1 MSRKARS
8 ITLSISD
15 RDKAQL
21 EKLALELGFKWGD
34 RPNISKLVEAI
45 ARKQLVVAKN
55 NDWSTERINGLYQ
68 IMGLLSD
75 RGQIES
81 ALLLAQILLERS
93 EVSIPLQYELKNF
106 VAKTVQPQRQQ
117 VEKYIRQQKP
127 FVLSYQDAM
136 GQFWQLSVLY
146 AQIQVYEQREYLE
159 CWCEETLQPQEGMM
173 LLPALAHNRC
183 LRFDRVLQNAILQ
196 PTDKKWR
203 DGLAVVDVEFHLY
216 GNLALSYRSKTNAD
230 LVDEM
235 IYEPQT
241 YRRVVRRVSNT
252 FWLFRELVR
261 YGRNCAVI
269 APEELRQLFRDEL
282 LAILRNYQV

>member
-1 MSRKARS
+1 MSRKAQS

-15 RDKAQL
+15 RNKGQL
-21 EKLALELGFKWGD
+21 EKLAWELGFKWGD
-34 RPNISKLVEAI
+34 RPNVSKLVEAI
-45 ARKQLVVAKN
+45 ARNELVVARN

-68 IMGLLSD
+68 IMSLLSD
-75 RGQIES
+75 RGQIEL
-81 ALLLAQILLERS
+81 ALLIAQILLERS
-93 EVSIPLQYELKNF
+93 EVSIPLRCELNNF
-106 VAKTVQPQRQQ
+106 VSKMVQPQRQQ

-127 FVLSYQDAM
+127 FRLTYQDAM

-146 AQIQVYEQREYLE
+146 AQIQVYEHREYLE
-159 CWCEETLQPQEGMM
+159 CWCEEALQPQEGMM
-173 LLPALAHNRC
+173 ILPALAHNRC

-196 PTDKKWR
+196 PTDRKWR

-216 GNLALSYRSKTNAD
+216 ADLALSYRSKTNAD

-235 IYEPQT
+235 VYEPQT
-241 YRRVVRRVSNT
+241 YRRIVRRVSNI

-269 APEELRQLFRDEL
+269 APEELRQLFRDEM
-282 LAILRNYQV
+282 LAILRNY